1 MPYKD
6 IKDLLSHQN
15 KSKKDDKDIKDGGIS
30 KEKLQPKISKDTIDR
45 RKAPAER

>member
-1 MPYKD
+1 MPYRD
-6 IKDLLSHQN
+6 VKDLLAHQN
-15 KSKKDDKDIKDGGIS
+15 KSRKDKDKKDGGIS

>member
-1 MPYKD
+1 MPYRD
-6 IKDLLSHQN
+6 VKDLLAHQTKSRKDN
-15 KSKKDDKDIKDGGIS
+15 KDTKDGGIP